1 MDRTTSRH
9 GRGKALIAAVLVAA
23 ALSVGG
29 TVAVTAADD
38 EPTAAQ
44 AAVLDYGRRPW
55 PDLSG
60 GVRFIL

>member
-9 GRGKALIAAVLVAA
+9 GRGKALIAAVLAA

-29 TVAVTAADD
+29 TVAAVAADD

-55 PDLSG
+55 PGLSG
-60 GVRFIL
+60 AVHFIL